1 MSKTIIYFHVYI
13 ILDFPVHR
21 NASVLNRQ
29 SEFTC
34 LHKTVNMVKNS
45 LKTMKIPT
53 QKESTQRNVQSC
65 PSKKKEGITDVNLFV
80 YHKSLR
86 QH

>member
-1 MSKTIIYFHVYI
+1 MSKTIIYFHVNI

-53 QKESTQRNVQSC
+53 QKESTHRNVQSC
-65 PSKKKEGITDVNLFV
+65 PSKEKEGITDVNLFV